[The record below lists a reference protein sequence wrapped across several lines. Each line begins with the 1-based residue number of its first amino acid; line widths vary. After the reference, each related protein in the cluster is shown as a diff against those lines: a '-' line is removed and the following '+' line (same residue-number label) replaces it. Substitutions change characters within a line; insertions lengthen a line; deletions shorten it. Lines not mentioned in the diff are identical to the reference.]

1 MAVGQARKAI
11 PDRTRPRLDR
21 AIVVVGLLG
30 SRKTC
35 PDWCRVTGGQ
45 NDTLVREGGLSIGY
59 TLVSTDD
66 QDLTVQRQ
74 ALVATGVSANRVYV
88 DA

>member
-1 MAVGQARKAI
+1 M
-11 PDRTRPRLDR
+11 
-21 AIVVVGLLG
+21 
-30 SRKTC
+30 
-35 PDWCRVTGGQ
+35 
-45 NDTLVREGGLSIGY
+45 VREGGLSIGY

-88 DA
+88 DDGLTGRTRIGPALARCREGDTLVVTKLDRLAPVPS